1 MYPIVMN
8 EDKDLIARHMPTIY
22 QRESLVDKLCFVFP
36 TDYHDVSFDSAIAI
50 LKYTDVANIPHAI
63 TLKQDNLYDGK
74 LCYVLPVD
82 TSITKLAGDIIFS
95 ITLTKV
101 DLEKQKQY
109 VLHTNDTTLKV
120 LPKRN
125 IYNFIPDES
134 LEFIDQ
140 IVGDLSAKIQAVEKL
155 ADEFDKTKADDLS
168 YNNNKLQLTAN
179 GQPIGSSVDI
189 VGGSSGEE
197 SSFEIVEF

>member
-22 QRESLVDKLCFVFP
+22 QRESLVDELCFVFP
-36 TDYHDVSFDSAIAI
+36 ETYHDISFVDATAV
-50 LKYTDVANIPHAI
+50 LKYTDAANVAHAEM
-63 TLKQDNLYDGK
+63 LKPESLYENK
-74 LCYVLPVD
+74 ISFVLPID
-82 TSITKLAGDIIFS
+82 TKITKFSGDVIFS
-95 ITLTKV
+95 ITLTKI
-101 DLEKQKQY
+101 DLENNKQY
-109 VLHTNDTTLKV
+109 VLHTNDKTLKV

-125 IYNFIPDES
+125 LYDFVPDES
-134 LEFIDQ
+134 LEFVDQ
-140 IVGDLSAKIQAVEKL
+140 IVGDLNAKIQVLEKL

-189 VGGSSGEE
+189 VGGSSSGE

>member
-8 EDKDLIARHMPTIY
+8 ESKDLIARHMPTVY

-36 TDYHDVSFDSAIAI
+36 EEYHDISFADATAI
-50 LKYTDVANIPHAI
+50 LKYTDVANVPHAEVLA
-63 TLKQDNLYDGK
+63 TEPLYENK
-74 LCYVLPVD
+74 LSYVLPID
-82 TSITKLAGDIIFS
+82 TKITKFAGDIVFN

-101 DLEKQKQY
+101 DLENKKQY
-109 VLHTNDTTLKV
+109 VLHTNDKTLKV

-125 IYNFIPDES
+125 IYNFVPDES
-134 LEFIDQ
+134 LEFVDQ
-140 IVGDLSAKIQAVEKL
+140 IVGDLSAKIQAIEKL

-179 GQPIGSSVDI
+179 GQPIGSSIDI
-189 VGGSSGEE
+189 VGSSGEE